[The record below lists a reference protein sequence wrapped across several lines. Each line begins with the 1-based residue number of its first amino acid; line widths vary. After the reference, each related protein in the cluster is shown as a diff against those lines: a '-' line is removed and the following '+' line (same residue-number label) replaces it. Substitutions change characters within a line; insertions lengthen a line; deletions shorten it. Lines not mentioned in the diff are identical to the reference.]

1 MPYTYPF
8 PSRRDD
14 DELIDA
20 WLRVSTWRDLREFWY
35 GGQYHCE
42 ARIYPNLDNAAQIIA
57 TGSGDTPHAAR
68 TGAWLQ
74 IAAAEAAEARK
85 M

>member
-1 MPYTYPF
+1 MPYTSP
-8 PSRRDD
+8 RRERN
-14 DELIDA
+14 ELIDA

-35 GGQYHCE
+35 GGLYHCE
-42 ARIYPNLDNAAQIIA
+42 ARIYPEMNNTAKIIA

-68 TGAWLQ
+68 TGAWLM
-74 IAAAEAAEARK
+74 IVAAEAAEARK

>member
-1 MPYTYPF
+1 MPYAYPLSGPEAHEEF
-8 PSRRDD
+8 
-14 DELIDA
+14 IDA

-42 ARIYPNLDNAAQIIA
+42 ARIYPEMNNTVQIVA

-68 TGAWLQ
+68 VGAWLR
-74 IAAAEAAEARK
+74 ITAAEARK
-85 M
+85 L